1 MFENGSQGRKA
12 VQVGTGTA
20 LLLDS
25 ITMLQVKDAESV
37 IVVAQTDPQVVAEAA
52 KHRTAAIF
60 IASAADESQYAALA
74 IGDKEGLSCA
84 AIETAA
90 AGSSVDAALM
100 WASGK
105 VVAVNA
111 VARRR
116 GVKEGMTAQQAAG
129 LILAMLRVG

>member
-1 MFENGSQGRKA
+1 MSENGSQGRQT
-12 VQVGTGTA
+12 VQVGTGTV

-25 ITMLQVKDAESV
+25 TTLLQAKDADSV

-52 KHRTAAIF
+52 KHRTAGIF
-60 IASAADESQYAALA
+60 IASVADESQHAALA
-74 IGDKEGLSCA
+74 TGDKKGLPCA

-90 AGSSVDAALM
+90 AGSSIDAALM

-111 VARRR
+111 FARRR